1 VKKNKVM
8 STSVTKPVAAR
19 IPFDNYY
26 QLHSLAEFEGMKMSD
41 YLNLIISQH
50 LADKSTLI
58 KSIKEGK
65 NSKDLK
71 PLILQMQKTLDAL
84 NKAKS

>member
-1 VKKNKVM
+1 M

-19 IPFDNYY
+19 IPFDSYY
-26 QLHSLAEFEGMKMSD
+26 KLHSLAEFEGMKMSD

-50 LADKSTLI
+50 LSDKSALI
-58 KSIKEGK
+58 ESIKEGK

-71 PLILQMQKTLDAL
+71 PLILKMQKVLEDL
-84 NKAKS
+84 NKAKGK